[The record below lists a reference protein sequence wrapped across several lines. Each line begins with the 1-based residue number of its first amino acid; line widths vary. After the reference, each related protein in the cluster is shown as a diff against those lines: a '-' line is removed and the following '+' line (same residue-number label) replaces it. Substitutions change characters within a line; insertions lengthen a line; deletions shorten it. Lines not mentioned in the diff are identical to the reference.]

1 MFPFPFLLP
10 CYDYQLIYFNNI
22 LLASK
27 FLFIREAVRVLLH
40 SGAKL
45 NDRNNEVR
53 GIEAFSDFGLKEERK
68 ISDKKRGKEEKIGPN
83 I

>member
-10 CYDYQLIYFNNI
+10 CYDYQLISFSNI

-53 GIEAFSDFGLKEERK
+53 GIEAFSDFVLREERK
-68 ISDKKRGKEEKIGPN
+68 ISDKKGEKEDKEEK
-83 I
+83 